1 MPGAGWS
8 GACGDVMPS
17 GMKEPVEVG
26 ALYRRMIQYFGSA
39 PCGSFPVCHFGAMT
53 DAPPLFP

>member
-1 MPGAGWS
+1 
-8 GACGDVMPS
+8 
-17 GMKEPVEVG
+17 MKEPVEVG